1 MKEILRII
9 SKRYSKRNFKKQQVN
24 VTNISSNFTLTIK
37 EIKSR
42 ESLKQEVNNLKKS
55 TEFTKNDLEEKFADV
70 E

>member
-37 EIKSR
+37 EIKSKG
-42 ESLKQEVNNLKKS
+42 SLKQEVNNLKKS

>member
-24 VTNISSNFTLTIK
+24 VTNISSDFTLTIK
-37 EIKSR
+37 EIKSK

>member
-37 EIKSR
+37 EIKSK